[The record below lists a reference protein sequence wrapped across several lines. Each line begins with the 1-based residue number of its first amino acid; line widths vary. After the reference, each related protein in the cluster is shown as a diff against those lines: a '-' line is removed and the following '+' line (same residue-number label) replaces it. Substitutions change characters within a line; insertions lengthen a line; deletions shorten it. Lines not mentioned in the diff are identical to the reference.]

1 MRRILTTPVKIDL
14 YLEPQTA
21 SVVCF
26 CQEYSFVL
34 LSLLF
39 CFREDRKQILIFTIE
54 PPSLVMLEA
63 KTLQN

>member
-14 YLEPQTA
+14 YLEPQTD

-39 CFREDRKQILIFTIE
+39 CFREDRKQISIFTIE
-54 PPSLVMLEA
+54 PPSLVMLGA